1 MIKYFFKRLGYM
13 LLAILVIS
21 LITFTLLQFAPG
33 NYLETQRLLEQTM
46 SDATVSEQQKAAW
59 EEFFDI
65 DKPAY
70 YRYGKFVIN
79 AVQFKFGPSYKYP
92 TQNIEDIIARTLPIS
107 AKLALLA
114 ICVALVVGI
123 PLGVVSAVKQNKLI
137 DRIAIFFSM
146 LGSSIPSYVLAVLLS
161 YVLGIM
167 LHLLPTIGWGS
178 PINYVLPVLSLA
190 LGPIGTVT
198 KYTRSTLIET
208 LNQEYIKVARAKG
221 GNFFQVTF
229 KHALRNSL
237 IPLITVVGP
246 MVASLTV
253 GTVFVENMFAIPGL
267 GQYYANAAIN
277 RDYPMVMA
285 TTVVF
290 AVLVMGMNLLV
301 DMLHASLDPRVKKS
315 ITTKGGSVQW
325 KKAKQAK

>member
-1 MIKYFFKRLGYM
+1 MVKYFFKRIGYVLM
-13 LLAILVIS
+13 AVLVIS
-21 LITFTLLQFAPG
+21 AITFGLLELAPG
-33 NYLETQRLLEQTM
+33 NYLETQRLLEKTM
-46 SDATVSEQQKAAW
+46 TDATVSAQMKEAW
-59 EEFFDI
+59 EEFYGLDR
-65 DKPAY
+65 PLVE
-70 YRYGKFVIN
+70 RYGRFLLN
-79 AVQFKFGPSYKYP
+79 AVQGKFGPSYKYP

-107 AKLALLA
+107 AKLALMA
-114 ICVALVVGI
+114 ILVALVVGI
-123 PLGVVSAVKQNKLI
+123 PLGILAAVNQNRIL
-137 DRIAIFFSM
+137 DRIVMFISM
-146 LGSSIPSYVLAVLLS
+146 LGSSIPAYVLAVLLS
-161 YVLGIM
+161 WLLGVA
-167 LHLLPTIGWGS
+167 LHLLPIIGWGS
-178 PINYVLPVLSLA
+178 PVNYILPIISLA

-198 KYTRSTLIET
+198 KYTRSTLVET

-267 GQYYANAAIN
+267 GQYYASAAIN

-290 AVLVMGMNLLV
+290 ALLVMGMNLLV
-301 DMLHASLDPRVKKS
+301 DFIHAFLDPRVKKS
-315 ITTKGGSVQW
+315 LVQKGG
-325 KKAKQAK
+325 